1 MGKGCSDTTPVKSH
15 LLRIL
20 GAGFG
25 LAVILGAAVGGEIL
39 RLPGAVAQLLPSP
52 GLFFLAWALGGAFA
66 GVSALSFAELGTRLP
81 RSGGLTVFAGAALGP
96 FAGFVV
102 GWGDFLASAFT
113 VSAFALVLGELAAA
127 MGLPGPARCWGA
139 LAILLLG
146 MLQWSGL
153 RLGALVQDLTSAGKG
168 VLLLALGLCALF
180 LPGAP
185 PGPRPPAAEGAGG
198 WLAFAGA
205 MQLVVFAYDNYYS
218 SVYFGEEYTDP
229 RSQIPRSL
237 ASGVLLVTGLYLT
250 ISWAMVHALPYA
262 ALTSDLPGR
271 DLAALVAGAF
281 GARLVRAVM
290 LMALLSA
297 MNATLL
303 IASRVLYALGAA
315 GLAGEGATAV
325 NAGGTP
331 TNGLLAT
338 LALALAG
345 LALPG
350 FETAIAFMSPFVLIN
365 YALCFLSLVVLRGRD
380 PDPGGIFRAPLFPWT
395 PGLSLLASLALLA
408 GSFAADGRVALGSV
422 GLLVLAWP
430 LFHWVRR
437 AGTAPADAVPE
448 PDQG

>member
-1 MGKGCSDTTPVKSH
+1 
-15 LLRIL
+15 
-20 GAGFG
+20 
-25 LAVILGAAVGGEIL
+25 
-39 RLPGAVAQLLPSP
+39 
-52 GLFFLAWALGGAFA
+52 
-66 GVSALSFAELGTRLP
+66 
-81 RSGGLTVFAGAALGP
+81 
-96 FAGFVV
+96 
-102 GWGDFLASAFT
+102 
-113 VSAFALVLGELAAA
+113 
-127 MGLPGPARCWGA
+127 
-139 LAILLLG
+139 
-146 MLQWSGL
+146 
-153 RLGALVQDLTSAGKG
+153 
-168 VLLLALGLCALF
+168 
-180 LPGAP
+180 
-185 PGPRPPAAEGAGG
+185 
-198 WLAFAGA
+198 
-205 MQLVVFAYDNYYS
+205 
-218 SVYFGEEYTDP
+218 
-229 RSQIPRSL
+229 
-237 ASGVLLVTGLYLT
+237 
-250 ISWAMVHALPYA
+250 
-262 ALTSDLPGR
+262 
-271 DLAALVAGAF
+271 
-281 GARLVRAVM
+281 M